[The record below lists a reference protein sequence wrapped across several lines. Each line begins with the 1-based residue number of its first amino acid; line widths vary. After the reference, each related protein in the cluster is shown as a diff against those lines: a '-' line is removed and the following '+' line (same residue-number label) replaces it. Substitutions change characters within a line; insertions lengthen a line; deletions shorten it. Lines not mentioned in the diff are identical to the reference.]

1 MKSTKKF
8 ISVVLAVMM
17 LMTCVS
23 VSFTVNAA
31 GTLSSYYA
39 TNPDGKTGVQKT
51 ITIDGDASDWSEDM
65 LIAQGAAWDV
75 ANHWKGGHENCVLDT
90 TALFATW
97 DNNNLYLG
105 WQMVNTTDTWSR
117 EGDGPLSDGGRVL
130 DVPLIVALSV
140 DPSSTSM
147 SNKIAGGN
155 AIWSNNGTPGVTFD
169 THVDHLLYMSGKAGL
184 GEPALFKAINAS
196 GDTDYTQGSGCFGF
210 SQNGIQYKMA
220 ETNICSK
227 IMGLD
232 YSEDPADVYSED
244 ARWVDYKTF
253 KGSQGTHNTKYDS
266 FYEIKIPLSVL
277 GIDANYIQTNGIGA
291 MVVAT
296 RGESGLDCIPFDD
309 TMLDNATGDYG
320 NDPSTSHEKD
330 DQDVITVP
338 FARIGKSGGVV
349 PTTPATTAP
358 VTTAPVTTAPVTTAP
373 VTTTPVPA
381 QPATKEPVSE
391 TLTVNAKSNLFTTK
405 TVELAEN
412 AETVTV
418 RYDLK
423 SAMDLVNG
431 QWKVTYDTSKLNLT
445 TTSVS
450 IMPNISDDV
459 VRVNNGTV
467 KGNFTNVQDLYDFST
482 TKPFVELTFDVI
494 GTGNT
499 DVTLDVQELS
509 VGYLSGSSLNYANA
523 VANSAKVDLSAVS
536 GFTSSAISGQAVI
549 SNEVAPTTPVT
560 DDLKV
565 NVTSNFFPTA
575 SKTYSANDKEVTVSF
590 MLSSSMDLINTEW
603 ALTYDTSKLSFD
615 KSTVSGLMPN
625 ASGAIVKES
634 TTGTIK
640 GNFTNLSL
648 VDFKDEKAFVTVTFD
663 VIGSGTANVDMFVDF
678 LGVAYIDSNSEAVE
692 DYIVNYG
699 EVNDVTGTPGFEN
712 EVYTVKTVFSEST
725 SILGDVNGDRII
737 NVKDATLIQKIL
749 AKVETPTQD
758 MRERADVNKDGT
770 LNINDASLIQKYVA
784 EIVTGF

>member
-1 MKSTKKF
+1 
-8 ISVVLAVMM
+8 
-17 LMTCVS
+17 
-23 VSFTVNAA
+23 
-31 GTLSSYYA
+31 
-39 TNPDGKTGVQKT
+39 
-51 ITIDGDASDWSEDM
+51 
-65 LIAQGAAWDV
+65 
-75 ANHWKGGHENCVLDT
+75 
-90 TALFATW
+90 
-97 DNNNLYLG
+97 
-105 WQMVNTTDTWSR
+105 
-117 EGDGPLSDGGRVL
+117 
-130 DVPLIVALSV
+130 
-140 DPSSTSM
+140 
-147 SNKIAGGN
+147 
-155 AIWSNNGTPGVTFD
+155 
-169 THVDHLLYMSGKAGL
+169 
-184 GEPALFKAINAS
+184 
-196 GDTDYTQGSGCFGF
+196 
-210 SQNGIQYKMA
+210 
-220 ETNICSK
+220 
-227 IMGLD
+227 
-232 YSEDPADVYSED
+232 
-244 ARWVDYKTF
+244 
-253 KGSQGTHNTKYDS
+253 
-266 FYEIKIPLSVL
+266 
-277 GIDANYIQTNGIGA
+277 
-291 MVVAT
+291 
-296 RGESGLDCIPFDD
+296 
-309 TMLDNATGDYG
+309 
-320 NDPSTSHEKD
+320 
-330 DQDVITVP
+330 
-338 FARIGKSGGVV
+338 
-349 PTTPATTAP
+349 
-358 VTTAPVTTAPVTTAP
+358 
-373 VTTTPVPA
+373 
-381 QPATKEPVSE
+381 
-391 TLTVNAKSNLFTTK
+391 
-405 TVELAEN
+405 
-412 AETVTV
+412 
-418 RYDLK
+418 
-423 SAMDLVNG
+423 MDLVNG

-445 TTSVS
+445 TTSAS

-770 LNINDASLIQKYVA
+770 VNINDASLIQKYVA

>member
-8 ISVVLAVMM
+8 ISILLVVMM
-17 LMTCVS
+17 LMTCIS
-23 VSFTVNAA
+23 VSFTVNAST
-31 GTLSSYYA
+31 GTLCSYYA
-39 TNPDGKTGVQKT
+39 TNPDGKAGVQKT
-51 ITIDGDASDWSEDM
+51 ITIDGDAGDWSDDM

-90 TALFATW
+90 YALYATW
-97 DNNNLYLG
+97 DNNNLYVG
-105 WQMVNTTDTWSR
+105 WQMVNTTDTWAR

-130 DVPLIVALSV
+130 DVPLILALSV
-140 DPSSTSM
+140 DPTSTSM
-147 SNKIAGGN
+147 SNKNTDGN
-155 AIWSNNGTPGVTFD
+155 PIWGQKMGLQFD
-169 THVDHLLYMSGKAGL
+169 SHVDHLFYMSGKPGL
-184 GEPALFKAINAS
+184 GEPAMFTAVDANGNTNYTTGCHLFKSS
-196 GDTDYTQGSGCFGF
+196 G
-210 SQNGIQYKMA
+210 IEYKMA

-358 VTTAPVTTAPVTTAP
+358 VTTAPVTT
-373 VTTTPVPA
+373 TPVPA

-445 TTSVS
+445 TTSAS

-459 VRVNNGTV
+459 VRANNGTV